1 MQLSDDTRGA
11 AFEVLQP
18 GSFTTVQDL
27 GRPGYARFGVPD
39 GGAMDK
45 YALQAANMLV
55 GNGPGAAG
63 LEVTNAGLALRV
75 LTPMVVAVA
84 GADLGLQVNG
94 LPAPMWTVLSIDVDD
109 VIHFSTRRLGV
120 RAYLAVAGGVDVPA
134 VMGSR
139 STYVPARIGGFDG
152 RALRKG
158 DRLSVG
164 TETDSLGAAAA
175 RERAGLS
182 LPENLRRF
190 GLPLPV
196 RVVAGPQAE
205 AFAPIAFHRLAGSP
219 YVVTEQADR
228 MGYRLH
234 GIALPYAED
243 VGFSRARPLTADG
256 QAEVRTPADGQAGA
270 RPLTADGQAG
280 APTTADPSTAERAT
294 SRSPV
299 AAGPAVDGQAASRMA
314 THGQAEARTTADP
327 STAER
332 STAERAA
339 DGSPVSDG
347 LVVHRPTAESPAH
360 VSDGVAP
367 GSIQVPGDGQP
378 ILLLADRQTVGGYP
392 KIATVISVDLDF
404 LAHVW
409 PGEPVR
415 FRFVDLETAQRLRG
429 LRREMLEEVRRF
441 AVGG

>member
-1 MQLSDDTRGA
+1 MQLPDDTRGA

-55 GNGPGAAG
+55 GNEPGAAG

-139 STYVPARIGGFDG
+139 STYVPARIGGFEG

-270 RPLTADGQAG
+270 GRTADGPAG

-294 SRSPV
+294 GRSPV
-299 AAGPAVDGQAASRMA
+299 AAGPAVD
-314 THGQAEARTTADP
+314 
-327 STAER
+327 
-332 STAERAA
+332 
-339 DGSPVSDG
+339 
-347 LVVHRPTAESPAH
+347 RPTSESPAH